1 MLRSN
6 LPATWTH
13 FGARRLREKQTVL
26 QKIHS
31 DGQEE
36 PATKPLDRGINHAL
50 SHGKLDLCFS
60 AASGEN
66 ASARPCTVAFIWW
79 KLGACPKVDVL
90 LSKKTSQEIQLVTFR
105 VNVVMY
111 SILYQDLSTRYY
123 PFLLVTLP
131 GIWHLRKQKKAEDDP
146 FNFYSPLP
154 NPQSTWDGPLL
165 GSIDADR
172 SDRLCFLKALT
183 DI

>member
-26 QKIHS
+26 QKINS

-123 PFLLVTLP
+123 RFSWLP
-131 GIWHLRKQKKAEDDP
+131 YQVFDTFANKKRQKMTP
-146 FNFYSPLP
+146 STSTPPSPIH
-154 NPQSTWDGPLL
+154 NPL
-165 GSIDADR
+165 GM
-172 SDRLCFLKALT
+172 ALF
-183 DI
+183 